1 VKAGRTT
8 NIASIIPLLGA
19 FVGAAVVLGLLAAGL
34 VMPTVG
40 AAGAITR
47 TGVDMFDALPSEFT
61 AATLSQQSKILDAKG
76 NVIATPH
83 DENRIIVPLDQVAP
97 VMQKA
102 QIAIEDSRFYE
113 HGGVDVRGV
122 VRALVS
128 NASGAVNTS
137 GGSTLTQQYVKLTLL
152 DTALKAGDT
161 QAAQAAVTQKGLAGI
176 TRKLQEL
183 KYSIQLE
190 KEQTKDQILQ
200 GYMNIVYYGDQAY
213 GVQAAAK
220 HYFNKDAKDL
230 NLPEAA
236 MIAGL
241 AQNPGTTDPVH
252 NPDRALAR
260 RNVVLDRMHELGLI
274 TDKELTDA
282 KAVTLDQMLK
292 VTQAPTACQAAG
304 DVYAYFCDYVIKWLE
319 VDPSLEQALGKTVDE
334 RKAKIFGGGL
344 TIQTTLD
351 PDVAAHARDEVLKR
365 VPKGNSYSIG
375 AAAVTLDPATGAVRS
390 MAQNTSY
397 ILNSKNFGETVV
409 NYGVDTKFGGS
420 GGFQFGS
427 TEKAFT
433 LVTAL
438 EKGLP
443 INTNVNAKQASP
455 NQAASYTNADFKND
469 ACGVPKGAPAWNVRN
484 DETAGG
490 QMSITQATAR
500 SINTAFIAL
509 AAQVGVCNVQETET
523 RMGLHRADGNPISK
537 VGPSGIILG
546 TQEVSP
552 MTVASAY
559 GSLANNGVHCTP
571 IPVQSITGPDGKE
584 LPFDKPGAK
593 NCKQVV
599 DPEVSHGVANIMS
612 AVLTGNGTAA
622 RSALNG
628 GRVAAGKTG
637 TTDKNNETWF
647 VGYTPQLTTAV
658 WVGTPLGNNQALD
671 NIALPGGPYK
681 TVFGASIAAPTWKAI
696 MDFALAGQ
704 PNVGF
709 PPPSDKVANGDKVN
723 FSSVSGQSV
732 DAARAY
738 LESLGFAV
746 NVGRQV
752 TSNYRAGVVAYT
764 DKTGTANRGETITLF
779 ISSGPSQPQQQ
790 QPPPPGNGGGGN
802 NGNGNGNGNG
812 GGGGGGPG

>member
-19 FVGAAVVLGLLAAGL
+19 FVGAAVVMGLLGAGL

-40 AAGAITR
+40 AAGAVTR

-61 AATLSQQSKILDAKG
+61 AASLSQQSKILDAKG

-83 DENRIIVPLDQVAP
+83 DENRVIIPLDQVAP

-102 QIAIEDSRFYE
+102 QIAIEDSRFFE
-113 HGGVDVRGV
+113 HGGVDMRGM

-161 QAAQAAVTQKGLAGI
+161 QAAQAAVTQKGLAGV

-200 GYMNIVYYGDQAY
+200 GYLNIVYYGDQAY

-230 NLPEAA
+230 GLTEAA
-236 MIAGL
+236 LLAGL

-252 NPDRALAR
+252 NPDKALSR

-274 TDKELTDA
+274 TDKDLTDA

-292 VTQAPTACQAAG
+292 VTSAPTACQASG

-319 VDPSLEQALGKTVDE
+319 LDPSLEASLGKTVDE

-351 PDVAAHARDEVLKR
+351 PDLATRAREEVLKR
-365 VPKGNSYSIG
+365 VPKGNSYTIG
-375 AAAVTLDPATGAVRS
+375 AAAVTLDPNTGAVKS
-390 MAQNTSY
+390 MAQNTNY
-397 ILNSKNFGETVV
+397 ILGSKNFGETVV
-409 NYGVDTKFGGS
+409 NWGVDTKYGGS

-443 INTNVNAKQASP
+443 INTNVNAKQASAS
-455 NQAASYTNADFKND
+455 QAASYTNADLPD
-469 ACGVPKGAPAWNVRN
+469 PCGVPKRAPAWNVRN

-509 AAQVGVCNVQETET
+509 AGQVGVCNVQETET

-559 GSLANNGVHCTP
+559 GSLAANGVHCTP
-571 IPVQSITGPDGKE
+571 IPVQGILGADGKE
-584 LPFDKPGAK
+584 LPFDKPGSK

-599 DPEVSHGVANIMS
+599 EANVAHGVANIMT
-612 AVLTGNGTAA
+612 AVLTGNGTGAA
-622 RSALNG
+622 SKLDG
-628 GRVAAGKTG
+628 GRIAAGKTG

-647 VGYTPQLTTAV
+647 VGFTPQLTTAV
-658 WVGTPLGNNQALD
+658 WVGTPLGNSQALD
-671 NIALPGGPYK
+671 NVALPGGPYK

-696 MDFALAGQ
+696 MNYALAGQ

-709 PPPSDKVANGDKVN
+709 PAPTEQIANGDKVAIP
-723 FSSVSGQSV
+723 SLSGQTIA
-732 DAARAY
+732 DATAY
-738 LESLGFAV
+738 LESQGFTV
-746 NVGRQV
+746 TVGRRV
-752 TSNYRAGVVAYT
+752 NSNYRAGVVAYSNPA
-764 DKTGTANRGETITLF
+764 GTANRGSQITLF
-779 ISSGPSQPQQQ
+779 ISAGPGAQPQPQQP
-790 QPPPPGNGGGGN
+790 QPPPPDGGGNNGN

-812 GGGGGGPG
+812 GGGPG

>member
-1 VKAGRTT
+1 MKAGRTT

-19 FVGAAVVLGLLAAGL
+19 FVGAAVIMGLLAAGL

-61 AATLSQQSKILDAKG
+61 AAALSQQSKILDAKG

-102 QIAIEDSRFYE
+102 QIAIEDSRYYE

-161 QAAQAAVTQKGLAGI
+161 QAAQAAVTQRGLAGI

-190 KEQTKDQILQ
+190 KEQSKDQILQ
-200 GYMNIVYYGDQAY
+200 GYLNIVYYGDQAY

-230 NLPEAA
+230 SLPEAA
-236 MIAGL
+236 LIAGL
-241 AQNPGTTDPVH
+241 AQNPGTTDPVN
-252 NPDRALAR
+252 NPDRAIAR

-274 TDKELTDA
+274 TDKELADA
-282 KAVTLDQMLK
+282 KAVKLDQMLK

-304 DVYAYFCDYVIKWLE
+304 DKYAYFCDYVIKWLE
-319 VDPSLEQALGKTVDE
+319 TDPSLEAALGKTVEE

-344 TIQTTLD
+344 TIQTTID
-351 PDVAAHARDEVLKR
+351 PDLAQKARDEVLAR

-375 AAAVTLDPATGAVRS
+375 AAAVTLDPNTGAVKS
-390 MAQNTSY
+390 IAQNTNY
-397 ILNSKNFGETVV
+397 INNSKNFGETVV
-409 NYGVDTKFGGS
+409 NWAVDTKYGGS

-427 TEKAFT
+427 TEKAFA

-443 INTNVNAKQASP
+443 ISTTVNAKQASAS
-455 NQAASYTNADFKND
+455 QAASYTNVDFNND
-469 ACGVPKGAPAWNVRN
+469 ACGVPKGAPAWTVRN

-490 QMSITQATAR
+490 QMSLTQATAR
-500 SINTAFIAL
+500 SINTAFVAL
-509 AAQVGVCNVQETET
+509 ATQVGVCAIQETET

-537 VGPSGIILG
+537 NGPAGIILG
-546 TQEVSP
+546 AQEVSP

-559 GSLANNGVHCTP
+559 GSLASNGVHCTP
-571 IPVQSITGPDGKE
+571 MPVQSISGPDGKE

-593 NCKQVV
+593 NCQQVV
-599 DPEVSHGVANIMS
+599 DPEVAHGVANIMT
-612 AVLTGNGTAA
+612 AVLNPGGTAA
-622 RSALNG
+622 ASRLDG

-658 WVGTPLGNNQALD
+658 WVGTPLGNSQALD

-681 TVFGASIAAPTWKAI
+681 VVFGASIAAPTWKAI
-696 MDFALAGQ
+696 MNYALAGQ

-709 PPPSDKVANGDKVN
+709 PAPSDAVANGQKITFN
-723 FSSVSGQSV
+723 SVSGQSI
-732 DAARAY
+732 ANATTY
-738 LESLGFAV
+738 LQSLGFNV
-746 NVGRQV
+746 VVGRRV
-752 TSNYRAGVVAYT
+752 TSNYRPGVVAYS
-764 DKTGTANRGETITLF
+764 DKAGTANRGDTITLM
-779 ISSGPSQPQQQ
+779 ISGGAAQPQPQP
-790 QPPPPGNGGGGN
+790 QPPPPGDGN

-812 GGGGGGPG
+812 GGGPG

>member
-1 VKAGRTT
+1 MKAGRTT

-19 FVGAAVVLGLLAAGL
+19 FVGAALVMGLLGAGL

-61 AATLSQQSKILDAKG
+61 AAKLSQQSKILDAKG

-128 NASGAVNTS
+128 NASGSVNTS

-161 QAAQAAVTQKGLAGI
+161 QAAQAAVTQRGLAGV

-200 GYMNIVYYGDQAY
+200 GYLNIVYYGDQAY
-213 GVQAAAK
+213 GVEAASK

-236 MIAGL
+236 LIAGL
-241 AQNPGTTDPVH
+241 AQNPGTTDPVN
-252 NPDRALAR
+252 NPERAIAR

-274 TDKELTDA
+274 TDKETADA
-282 KAVTLDQMLK
+282 KAVKLTDMLK
-292 VTQAPTACQAAG
+292 VTSAPTACQAAG
-304 DVYAYFCDYVIKWLE
+304 DVNAYFCDYVIKWLE
-319 VDPSLEQALGKTVDE
+319 LDPSLEQALGKTVDE

-344 TIQTTLD
+344 TIQTTMD
-351 PDVAAHARDEVLKR
+351 PDLMAFSKQSLLAK
-365 VPKGNSYSIG
+365 VPAGNPYQIG
-375 AAAVTLDPATGAVRS
+375 AASVTLDPNTGAVRAF
-390 MAQNTSY
+390 AQNSSY
-397 ILNSKNFGETVV
+397 SIKNDAWDKTAVNWAVDSK
-409 NYGVDTKFGGS
+409 YGGS
-420 GGFQFGS
+420 NGFGFGS

-438 EKGLP
+438 EQGLP
-443 INTNVNAKQASP
+443 INTTVNAKQAGPS
-455 NQAASYTNADFKND
+455 QAAVYTNADFNND
-469 ACGVPKGAPAWNVRN
+469 ACGVPKGAPAWTVRN

-490 QMSITQATAR
+490 QMTITQATAR
-500 SINTAFIAL
+500 SINTAFVAL
-509 AAQVGVCNVQETET
+509 AGQVGVCNVQATET
-523 RMGLHRADGNPISK
+523 KMGLHRADGNPISK

-559 GSLANNGVHCTP
+559 GSLANEGTHCSPVP
-571 IPVQSITGPDGKE
+571 IQSIVGPDGKE
-584 LPFDKPGAK
+584 LPIVKPGTT
-593 NCKQVV
+593 NCQNVV
-599 DPEVSHGVANIMS
+599 QPAVANGVASIMS
-612 AVLTGNGTAA
+612 SVLAPGGTAA
-622 RSALNG
+622 ASTLDG
-628 GRVAAGKTG
+628 GRPAAGKTG
-637 TTDKNNETWF
+637 TTDGNKQTWF

-658 WVGTPLGNNQALD
+658 WVGQPLGNKLVLD
-671 NIALPGGPYK
+671 NIRLAGTTYP
-681 TVFGASIAAPTWKAI
+681 TVFGASIAAPTWKTI
-696 MDFALAGQ
+696 MDHALAGQ
-704 PNVGF
+704 PAVGF
-709 PPPSDKVANGDKVN
+709 PPPTDQVASGTKVTVP
-723 FSSVSGQSV
+723 SVSGQTVANATAALQAAGFSV
-732 DAARAY
+732 T
-738 LESLGFAV
+738 
-746 NVGRQV
+746 VGRRV
-752 TSNYRAGVVAYT
+752 YSNYRPGIIAYANPAGS
-764 DKTGTANRGETITLF
+764 ANQGSQITLY
-779 ISSGPSQPQQQ
+779 ISAGPAPQSQPQPQQQ
-790 QPPPPGNGGGGN
+790 APPPPAAA
-802 NGNGNGNGNG
+802 
-812 GGGGGGPG
+812 PTP